1 METNNGQYEYVLFD
15 LDGTLTNSEGG
26 IKRCINYAM
35 EKIGKSKLSDEVLNS
50 MIGPPFVVSM
60 KAIGLTD
67 EETTNAIAHYRSQY
81 AIDGWNDNVVY
92 DGIVQML
99 SALYS
104 KGLKLSL
111 ATSKP
116 MRFAEKIMDYFDMTK
131 YFVFLGAADTDNKI
145 GSKIEAIVY
154 FFKTLE
160 ITDRSKVLMIGD
172 RKYDVEGANLAGI
185 DCGGVLWGFGDREE
199 LTNAGAKYIFEKPS
213 DVIKFFC

>member
-1 METNNGQYEYVLFD
+1 METNNGKYKYVLFD

-35 EKIGKSKLSDEVLNS
+35 KMIGKPLLSDEVLNS

-60 KAIGLTD
+60 KAIGLTED
-67 EETTNAIAHYRSQY
+67 ETAKAIAHYRSQY
-81 AIDGWNDNVVY
+81 AVDGWNDNVVY
-92 DGIVQML
+92 DGIKEML
-99 SALYS
+99 YSLQS

-131 YFVFLGAADTDNKI
+131 YFVFLGAADTDNKR
-145 GSKIEAIVY
+145 GSKIEVIEYV
-154 FFKTLE
+154 FQNLE

>member
-99 SALYS
+99 SALHS

-116 MRFAEKIMDYFDMTK
+116 MCFAEKIMDYFDMTK
-131 YFVFLGAADTDNKI
+131 YFVFLGAADTDNKR
-145 GSKIEAIVY
+145 GSKIEVIEYV
-154 FFKTLE
+154 FQNLE
-160 ITDRSKVLMIGD
+160 IIDRSKVLMIGD